1 MQNAEQW
8 SNLFHDMF
16 DRYETVCDQLTKMS
30 TKLSATKL
38 KRNSIGKISRQSHI
52 QTQTENAGWPKST
65 QTQTEVQK
73 SHIQTQTENSG
84 WPKSTQTENGVQ
96 MLHIETQTQ
105 SRLSSANDVK
115 GNFKRMY
122 SHSPCKK
129 WNSK

>member
-16 DRYETVCDQLTKMS
+16 DRYETVRDQLTKMS

-38 KRNSIGKISRQSHI
+38 KRNSIGKITRQSHI
-52 QTQTENAGWPKST
+52 QTQTENA
-65 QTQTEVQK
+65 
-73 SHIQTQTENSG
+73 G